1 MAEDRRQR
9 LKQLFAEAVALPAGE
24 RTRFVAAA
32 SGADAAL
39 GQELESLLASYE
51 RADGFLE
58 RPPEISPLH
67 AYGIPLDARAP
78 TLPTGRRLGPYQIL
92 EPLGS
97 GGMGEVYRA
106 RDVRLD
112 RIVAL
117 KVLHR
122 TAAGDAGLRGRFE
135 HEARAISKLAHP
147 NICALFD
154 IGEHEGVDFLVMEYL
169 EGETLAARL
178 AKGPLPYDAVVRHA
192 IEISDALDRAH
203 QQGVVHRDV
212 KPSNIMLT
220 ESGAR
225 SASLPQAKLLDFGV
239 AKLQGRD
246 AAASGAA
253 LLAVEPGALTG
264 AGPLVGTIAY
274 MSPEQLRGE
283 AIDARSDLFSL
294 GVVLYEMATGRR
306 LFSGSD
312 VTAVRA
318 AILEGGWQARRE
330 TADRVGDGLTRII
343 EKALRADRADRYQH
357 AADMRADLQ
366 QLDPAAGQPATRRWT
381 LFAAAAALVVALTI
395 AGALLSG
402 VGRSRVAG
410 QAVAAVPSLS
420 ILPFTPIAPGGA
432 DDYVG
437 VALADALATELHA
450 LNTVSVRRIGTGTRF
465 TAAGAD
471 PIAAGRELGVDLI
484 MDGAIQRQGDR
495 LRVTVHLARVSD
507 AVTLWSQHFD
517 AAWNDVFHVQDQIA
531 EQVTHALAVTLTG
544 DERRRLNRRRTG
556 SLDAYEAYLK
566 GRYFWNERNVQ
577 ALHRALDYFEQAIAR
592 DPNYASAYAGLADTY
607 AMLGSMPYANLSEAE
622 AGPKAKAAA
631 IKALEIDDTLAEA
644 HVSLAFITYAFEWDW
659 ARGEAEFKR
668 AIELDPEYA
677 TAHYWY
683 ALYLNQVGRTDEALV
698 QAQRAVDLEPLSL
711 VGTYAVGLAHY
722 FAHDFDAARRYA
734 GKTLEISPQFLLG
747 RRLLGMVDIAVGRN
761 ADAIAGLRALHQAQS
776 ESSLSAGLLAY
787 AYGRAGDRASAHAV
801 LDALVK
807 MSQERFVSPANIALG
822 YVGTDEIDTAIRF
835 LEMAYAQR
843 SQALTFLKNDPL
855 YDRMRSDPRVV
866 DLIARIG
873 FPPSPPRQPPAGG
886 APAVSSR

>member
-1 MAEDRRQR
+1 MTDDRRQR
-9 LKQLFAEAVALPAGE
+9 LKELFAEAVALPAGE
-24 RTRFVAAA
+24 RTRFVAATA
-32 SGADAAL
+32 GADAAL
-39 GQELESLLASYE
+39 GQELESLLASHE
-51 RADGFLE
+51 RAGRFLE

-67 AYGIPLDARAP
+67 AYGIPLDVRAP
-78 TLPTGRRLGPYQIL
+78 TLPTGRKLGPYQIL
-92 EPLGS
+92 EPLGA

-117 KVLHR
+117 KVLR
-122 TAAGDAGLRGRFE
+122 RAAAGDTALRGRFE

-178 AKGPLPYDAVVRHA
+178 EEGPLPFDEVVRYA

-203 QQGVVHRDV
+203 RQGVVHRDV

-225 SASLPQAKLLDFGV
+225 STGLPQAKLLDFGV

-246 AAASGAA
+246 AAASGVA
-253 LLAVEPGALTG
+253 LLPSESGALTG
-264 AGPLVGTIAY
+264 GGPLVGTIAY

-283 AIDARSDLFSL
+283 AIDARSDLFSF
-294 GVVLYEMATGRR
+294 GAVLYEMATGRR
-306 LFSGSD
+306 LFAGSD
-312 VTAVRA
+312 ATAMRA
-318 AILEGGWQARRE
+318 AILQGEWQARRE
-330 TADRVGDGLTRII
+330 TTDRVGEGLAHII
-343 EKALRADRADRYQH
+343 EKALRADRRDRYQH

-366 QLDPAAGQPATRRWT
+366 QLDPAAHQQPAARRWK
-381 LFAAAAALVVALTI
+381 LIAAAAALVVALTI
-395 AGALLSG
+395 AGALMG
-402 VGRSRVAG
+402 GMGRPRPAS
-410 QAVAAVPSLS
+410 QAAVVPSLS
-420 ILPFTPIAPGGA
+420 ILPFKPLVPGGS
-432 DDYVG
+432 DDYVA

-450 LNTVSVRRIGTGTRF
+450 LNTVSVRRIGTGSQF
-465 TAAGAD
+465 TGRGAD
-471 PIAAGRELGVDLI
+471 PIAAGRELGVDLV

-507 AVTLWSQHFD
+507 AVTLWSQQFD
-517 AAWNDVFHVQDQIA
+517 AAWNDVFRVQDQIA

-556 SLDAYEAYLK
+556 SLEAYEAYLK

-577 ALHRALDYFEQAIAR
+577 ALHRALDYFEQAIVK
-592 DPNYASAYAGLADTY
+592 DPGYASAYAGLADTY
-607 AMLGSMPYANLSEAE
+607 AMLGSMPYADLSEAD

-631 IKALEIDDTLAEA
+631 TKALAIDDTLAEA
-644 HVSLAFITYAFEWDW
+644 HVSLAFITYAFEWNW

-683 ALYLNQVGRTDEALV
+683 ALYLNQVGRTGEALA
-698 QAQRAVDLEPLSL
+698 QAQRSVELEPLSL
-711 VGTYAVGLAHY
+711 VGTYSVGLCHY
-722 FAHDFDAARRYA
+722 FARDFDAARRYA

-747 RRLLGMVDIAVGRN
+747 RRLLGMVDIAAGRN
-761 ADAIAGLRALHQAQS
+761 ADAIAGLRALHQAQP

-787 AYGRAGDRASAHAV
+787 AFGRAGDRVSAHAV
-801 LDALVK
+801 LDALIK
-807 MSQERFVSPANIALG
+807 KSQERFVSPANIALG
-822 YVGTDEIDTAIRF
+822 YVGTDETDTAIRF
-835 LEMAYAQR
+835 LEMAHDQR

-855 YDRMRSDPRVV
+855 YDRLRSDPRVV
-866 DLIARIG
+866 DLIARVG
-873 FPPSPPRQPPAGG
+873 FPQSPAGQPSAG
-886 APAVSSR
+886 AAPPVSSR

>member
-1 MAEDRRQR
+1 MTDDRRQR
-9 LKQLFAEAVALPAGE
+9 LKKLFAEAVALPAGE

-39 GQELESLLASYE
+39 GRELESLLASYE

-67 AYGIPLDARAP
+67 AYGIPLDVRAP
-78 TLPTGRRLGPYQIL
+78 TLPTGRKLGPYQIL
-92 EPLGS
+92 EPLGA

-178 AKGPLPYDAVVRHA
+178 AKGPLPFDAVVRHA

-225 SASLPQAKLLDFGV
+225 SAGLPQAKLLDFGV

-253 LLAVEPGALTG
+253 LLPAEPGALTG
-264 AGPLVGTIAY
+264 GGPLVGTIAY

-283 AIDARSDLFSL
+283 AIDARSDLFSF
-294 GVVLYEMATGRR
+294 GAVLYEMATGRR
-306 LFSGSD
+306 LFAGSD
-312 VTAVRA
+312 ATAIRA
-318 AILEGGWQARRE
+318 AILEGEWQARRE
-330 TADRVGDGLTRII
+330 TADRVGEGLTRII
-343 EKALRADRADRYQH
+343 EKALHADRRDRYQH
-357 AADMRADLQ
+357 AADMRAELQ
-366 QLDPAAGQPATRRWT
+366 QLDPAAGQQPGSRRWK
-381 LFAAAAALVVALTI
+381 LIGAAAALIVALTI
-395 AGALLSG
+395 AGALMAG
-402 VGRSRVAG
+402 VGRSRPVG
-410 QAVAAVPSLS
+410 HSAAVPSLS
-420 ILPFTPIAPGGA
+420 ILPFTPLAPGGA

-450 LNTVSVRRIGTGTRF
+450 LDTVSVRRIGTGNRF
-465 TAAGAD
+465 TGPGAD
-471 PIAAGRELGVDLI
+471 PIAAGRELGVDLV

-517 AAWNDVFHVQDQIA
+517 SAWNDVFRVQDQIA
-531 EQVTHALAVTLTG
+531 EQVTHALAATLTG

-577 ALHRALDYFEQAIAR
+577 ALHRALDYFEQAIAK
-592 DPNYASAYAGLADTY
+592 DPNYASAYAGIADTY
-607 AMLGSMPYANLSEAE
+607 AMLGSMPYADLSESD

-631 IKALEIDDTLAEA
+631 TKALELDETLAEA

-683 ALYLNQVGRTDEALV
+683 ALYLNQVGRTDEALA
-698 QAQRAVDLEPLSL
+698 QAQRSVDLEPLSL
-711 VGTYAVGLAHY
+711 VGTYSVGLAHY
-722 FAHDFDAARRYA
+722 FARDFDAARRYA
-734 GKTLEISPQFLLG
+734 DKTLEISPQFLLG
-747 RRLLGMVDIAVGRN
+747 RRLRGMVDIAMGRN
-761 ADAIAGLRALHQAQS
+761 ADAIVGLRALNQAQA

-801 LDALVK
+801 LDPLVTR
-807 MSQERFVSPANIALG
+807 SQERFVSPANIALG
-822 YVGTDEIDTAIRF
+822 YVGTDEVDTAIRF
-835 LEMAYAQR
+835 LELAYAQR

-855 YDRMRSDPRVV
+855 YDRIRSDPRVV
-866 DLIARIG
+866 DLIARVD
-873 FPPSPPRQPPAGG
+873 FPPSPARQRPAGA
-886 APAVSSR
+886 APPVNSR

>member
-1 MAEDRRQR
+1 MTDDRRQR
-9 LKQLFAEAVALPAGE
+9 LKTLFAEAVALPAGE

-39 GQELESLLASYE
+39 GRELESLLASYE

-67 AYGIPLDARAP
+67 AYGIPLDVRVA
-78 TLPTGRRLGPYQIL
+78 TLPAGRKLGPYQIL
-92 EPLGS
+92 EPLGA

-169 EGETLAARL
+169 EGETLATRL
-178 AKGPLPYDAVVRHA
+178 AQGPLPFDAVVRHA

-225 SASLPQAKLLDFGV
+225 SAGLPQAKLLDFGV

-253 LLAVEPGALTG
+253 LLPAEPGALTG
-264 AGPLVGTIAY
+264 GGPLVGTIAY

-283 AIDARSDLFSL
+283 AIDARSDLFSF
-294 GVVLYEMATGRR
+294 GAVLYEMATGRR
-306 LFSGSD
+306 LFAGSD
-312 VTAVRA
+312 ATAIRA
-318 AILEGGWQARRE
+318 AILEGEWQAPRE
-330 TADRVGDGLTRII
+330 TADRVGEGLTRII
-343 EKALRADRADRYQH
+343 EKALRADRRDRYQH
-357 AADMRADLQ
+357 AADMRAELQ
-366 QLDPAAGQPATRRWT
+366 QLDPAAGQQPGSRRWK
-381 LFAAAAALVVALTI
+381 LIAAAAALIVALTI
-395 AGALLSG
+395 AGALMAG
-402 VGRSRVAG
+402 VGWSRPVG
-410 QAVAAVPSLS
+410 HSAAVPSLS
-420 ILPFTPIAPGGA
+420 ILPFTPLAPGGA

-450 LNTVSVRRIGTGTRF
+450 LDTVSVRRIGTGSRF
-465 TAAGAD
+465 TGNGAD
-471 PIAAGRELGVDLI
+471 PIAAGRELGVDLV

-517 AAWNDVFHVQDQIA
+517 SAWNDVFRVQDQIA
-531 EQVTHALAVTLTG
+531 EQVTHALAATLTG
-544 DERRRLNRRRTG
+544 DERKRLNRRRTG

-577 ALHRALDYFEQAIAR
+577 ALHRALDYFEQAIAK
-592 DPNYASAYAGLADTY
+592 DPNYASAYAGIADTY
-607 AMLGSMPYANLSEAE
+607 AMLGSMPYADLSESD

-631 IKALEIDDTLAEA
+631 TKALEIDETLA
-644 HVSLAFITYAFEWDW
+644 
-659 ARGEAEFKR
+659 
-668 AIELDPEYA
+668 
-677 TAHYWY
+677 
-683 ALYLNQVGRTDEALV
+683 
-698 QAQRAVDLEPLSL
+698 QAQRSVDLEPLSL
-711 VGTYAVGLAHY
+711 VGTYSVGLGHY
-722 FAHDFDAARRYA
+722 FARDFDAARRYA

-747 RRLLGMVDIAVGRN
+747 RRLLGMVDIAMGRN
-761 ADAIAGLRALHQAQS
+761 ADAIVGLRALNQAQAD
-776 ESSLSAGLLAY
+776 SSLSAGLLAY

-801 LDALVK
+801 LDPLVK
-807 MSQERFVSPANIALG
+807 RSQERFVSPANIALG
-822 YVGTDEIDTAIRF
+822 YVGTDEVDMAIRF
-835 LEMAYAQR
+835 LELAYAQR

-855 YDRMRSDPRVV
+855 YDRIRSDPRVV
-866 DLIARIG
+866 DLIARVG
-873 FPPSPPRQPPAGG
+873 FPPSPARQRSAGAAPP
-886 APAVSSR
+886 VNSR